1 VVGKQYLVRQAAL
14 LLKLA
19 KSTSDPQVIAGLVEK
34 AADLKSQVDD
44 AADLSLQ
51 APDVE
56 SPTYAVGASVAA
68 LFDKNSPQINWG
80 QFT

>member
-1 VVGKQYLVRQAAL
+1 VLGKQYLVRQAAL

-34 AADLKSQVDD
+34 AADLKSQVND
-44 AADLSLQ
+44 APDRSPQ

-56 SPTYAVGASVAA
+56 SRP
-68 LFDKNSPQINWG
+68 L
-80 QFT
+80 